1 MKLFKTIGI
10 AMLALSMCTGCTS
23 YKERVKAD
31 NKTEEVELKDRNG
44 FNLSST
50 TKYELDNDI

>member
-10 AMLALSMCTGCTS
+10 AMLALSMCTGCAS

-31 NKTEEVELKDRNG
+31 NKTEEVELEDRNG
-44 FNLSST
+44 LIYHQQLNM
-50 TKYELDNDI
+50 N

>member
-31 NKTEEVELKDRNG
+31 NKTEEVNLKIEMVLIYHQQLNM
-44 FNLSST
+44 N
-50 TKYELDNDI
+50 